1 LWLGEWMAKRG
12 NRDEIVLATK
22 YTSGYKDSWEE
33 HPIHVNH
40 AGNSA
45 KSLHISVKDSL
56 KKLQTDYI
64 DLLYV
69 HWWYIFVS
77 YHCNFRDYTTSI
89 EELAHSLDVLVKQ
102 GKVLY
107 LGVSDTPAWVVSQ
120 FNQYAKDHVLTASL
134 RI

>member
-1 LWLGEWMAKRG
+1 MWLGEWMAKRG

-22 YTSGYKDSWEE
+22 FTTGYKDSWED

-69 HWWYIFVS
+69 HWWYVLHCTFVTLGIIPPQLR
-77 YHCNFRDYTTSI
+77 NWPT
-89 EELAHSLDVLVKQ
+89 HS
-102 GKVLY
+102 
-107 LGVSDTPAWVVSQ
+107 TPS
-120 FNQYAKDHVLTASL
+120 
-134 RI
+134 